1 MSTEPKARGPDRR
14 SGVSSYF
21 TSPHNDRRRP
31 KFERRGTV
39 LAVRPLTPGQLL
51 YGERRQNPDER

>member
-1 MSTEPKARGPDRR
+1 MTMQMTPRGPDRR

-39 LAVRPLTPGQLL
+39 PAVRPLTPGQLL